1 MKLII
6 NITAFILLFG
16 IFSFSKAQ
24 VENEAEE
31 LVKTIWTYFASNN
44 TEALS
49 EMMVEGF
56 QSMHQDGPRTK
67 DQELEL
73 ISKLNL
79 GEYSISYGNIT
90 TSNNILMVS
99 YKMTVKETIED
110 KTYDD
115 VTWRFDTFENVD
127 GNWKWLSHVNLLP
140 LKN

>member
-6 NITAFILLFG
+6 NITAFILLSG

-31 LVKTIWTYFASNN
+31 LVNTIWTYFASNN

-90 TSNNILMVS
+90 TSDNILMVS
-99 YKMTVKETIED
+99 YKMTVKETIKD

-115 VTWRFDTFENVD
+115 VTWRFDVFGNID
-127 GNWKWLSHVNLLP
+127 GRWMWLSHVNLLP